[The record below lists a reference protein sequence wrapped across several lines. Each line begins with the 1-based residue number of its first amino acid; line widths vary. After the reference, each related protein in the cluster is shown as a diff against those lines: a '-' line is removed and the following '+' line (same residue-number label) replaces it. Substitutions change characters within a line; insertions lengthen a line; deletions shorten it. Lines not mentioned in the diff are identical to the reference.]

1 MKNKKIIIVTLSMIV
16 LLFLMIALY
25 NKYGN
30 STIDVYSD
38 NYIEKYFNRDEVM
51 DINIKINEND
61 LNEMYENAKS
71 EESKV
76 ANITVNGDEYSN
88 ISIRPKGNSSLN
100 AVVGSDS
107 NRYSFK
113 INFDEYISGQSLEG
127 LTQLNLNNN
136 YSDPTYMREFITYS
150 IMEDMGM
157 PTPKFAYAKV
167 SINGKYHGLY
177 LAVESILEPY
187 LENNF
192 GNITGDLYKALS
204 GSGSTLEYKGDDE
217 KNYNGLEVKSDRKS
231 ADWSKL
237 TKMMKAL
244 ESGEDIEKY
253 LDVDSALKYIALNTS
268 LLNLDSYQGNFG
280 HNYYLYEQDGVFTI
294 LPWDMNMSFGGFMQ
308 GASKDGNGQP
318 IYIDTPTTGNISQR
332 PLVAKLLENEEYKK
346 IYHGYLKEIVE
357 NYLSS
362 DYMEKITSKLHSLI
376 ASYVKEDP
384 TAFYTYEQF
393 EANIKSSIEDTS
405 ENKMGKNR
413 EQSNLNNKNQD
424 NENIN
429 NQENNKDMEGKG
441 GKNIPGLLAISKTMS
456 ETITKQLSGELSSV
470 NSNQSSND
478 NQNKEESMGGMP
490 NLPESMVD
498 NQGERPS
505 PPDGME
511 NPQGNMNKPPNKM
524 INNQG
529 DMNQNSSMENSK
541 EAFNKDGNKL
551 NDIKG
556 QHKNPNEKNISLQ
569 KNKLSIIYISCMI
582 IVVIVS
588 SRYKRR
594 RVIKK

>member
-1 MKNKKIIIVTLSMIV
+1 MKNKKIIIVISAMLI
-16 LLFLMIALY
+16 LLFVMVALY
-25 NKYGN
+25 SKYGN
-30 STIDVYSD
+30 STIDVHSN

-51 DINIKINEND
+51 DINIEINEKD
-61 LNEMYENAKS
+61 LEEMYENAMS

-76 ANITVNGDEYSN
+76 ASITVNGDEYSN
-88 ISIRPKGNSSLN
+88 ISIRPKGNSSLST
-100 AVVGSDS
+100 VVGSDS

-113 INFDEYISGQSLEG
+113 INFDEYISGQSMEG

-150 IMEDMGM
+150 IMENMGM
-157 PTPKFAYAKV
+157 ATPQFAYAKV
-167 SINGKYHGLY
+167 SINGEYHGLY

-217 KNYNGLEVKSDRKS
+217 KNYKGLEVKSDRKS

-253 LDVDSALKYIALNTS
+253 LDVDSALKYIAANTA

-294 LPWDMNMSFGGFMQ
+294 LPWDMNMSFGGFMM
-308 GASKDGNGQP
+308 GASKDGNEQP

-332 PLVAKLLENEEYKK
+332 PLVAKLLENEEYKER
-346 IYHGYLKEIVE
+346 YHGYLEEIVE

-362 DYMEKITSKLHSLI
+362 DYMENMTSKLHSLI

-405 ENKMGKNR
+405 ENKMGGNI
-413 EQSNLNNKNQD
+413 EQNNLNNKNQE
-424 NENIN
+424 NENIDN
-429 NQENNKDMEGKG
+429 KANNKNMEGKG
-441 GKNIPGLLAISKTMS
+441 GKNIPGLLTLSEIMS
-456 ETITKQLSGELSSV
+456 ETITKQLNGELSSV
-470 NSNQSSND
+470 NNNQSTN
-478 NQNKEESMGGMP
+478 EFMGEMP
-490 NLPESMVD
+490 NLPEGMEN
-498 NQGERPS
+498 NQGERPQFPEGMPGDQGEMPI
-505 PPDGME
+505 PPEGME
-511 NPQGNMNKPPNKM
+511 NFQGNMNPMDNREDP
-524 INNQG
+524 
-529 DMNQNSSMENSK
+529 K
-541 EAFNKDGNKL
+541 EAFNKDGNKPNGINGQLKSL
-551 NDIKG
+551 NE
-556 QHKNPNEKNISLQ
+556 NNISLQ
-569 KNKLSIIYISCMI
+569 KNKLSIICISCMI
-582 IVVIVS
+582 IVVLVT

-594 RVIKK
+594 RSIKR